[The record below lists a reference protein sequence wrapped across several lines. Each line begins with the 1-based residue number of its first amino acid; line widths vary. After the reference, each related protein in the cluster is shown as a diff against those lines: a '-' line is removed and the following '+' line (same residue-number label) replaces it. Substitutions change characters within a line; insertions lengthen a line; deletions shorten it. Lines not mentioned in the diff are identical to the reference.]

1 MNTMPSFAT
10 PDTTF
15 PSRRSMINLLLL
27 SKRFLSQQTGVLSRL
42 VQWRFQAELHYVVYI
57 L

>member
-1 MNTMPSFAT
+1 
-10 PDTTF
+10 
-15 PSRRSMINLLLL
+15 MINLLLL